1 MKNFTL
7 LTLALAILSCAAGIS
22 SSQFN
27 PAESDLAWC
36 TIVAVYALLT
46 LLLRRWI
53 LKTKNGSALSFVG
66 AVYGSTFSKMFLTM
80 GIITVHLVMGF
91 PNRWHFAFGVF
102 GVFVAFT
109 TLFVVD
115 SQYLIRN
122 REKN

>member
-1 MKNFTL
+1 MKNFPL
-7 LTLALAILSCAAGIS
+7 LTLVVAMLSCAAGIAIP
-22 SSQFN
+22 QFD
-27 PAESDLAWC
+27 PTESDWSWC
-36 TIVAVYALLT
+36 IVVAVYALLT

-80 GIITVHLVMGF
+80 GIITVYLVMGF
-91 PNRWHFAFGVF
+91 PNRWHFTFGVF

>member
-1 MKNFTL
+1 MKNF
-7 LTLALAILSCAAGIS
+7 ALITVVVAIIACAAGIVIP
-22 SSQFN
+22 QFD
-27 PAESDLAWC
+27 PTESDLSWC
-36 TIVAVYALLT
+36 IIVAVYALLT
-46 LLLRRWI
+46 ILLRRWI
-53 LKTKNGSALSFVG
+53 QKTKNGTALSFVG

-80 GIITVHLVMGF
+80 GIIAVYLVMGF
-91 PNRWHFAFGVF
+91 PNRWHFTFGVF

>member
-1 MKNFTL
+1 MKNFSFF
-7 LTLALAILSCAAGIS
+7 TLALAVLSCAAGITT
-22 SSQFN
+22 SQFS
-27 PAESDLAWC
+27 PTESDLVWC
-36 TIVAVYALLT
+36 IIVAVYALLT

-53 LKTKNGSALSFVG
+53 LKTTNGTALSFVG
-66 AVYGSTFSKMFLTM
+66 AVYGATFSKMFLTM
-80 GIITVHLVMGF
+80 GIITVYLAMGC

-115 SQYLIRN
+115 SQHLIRN